1 MFFYVDLP
9 YKIGK
14 KEYQPCVCYNLD
26 DTNRGAVTTL
36 EKSGKAHFS
45 EKYVFFQSGKP
56 LVAEQVKFEPKAE
69 KREKKAR
76 KRLISEE
83 YSTEAPVE
91 TPTEVVVENFAESTP
106 TDQCQIKED

>member
-14 KEYQPCVCYNLD
+14 KEYQPCICYNLND
-26 DTNRGAVTTL
+26 SNKGAITAL
-36 EKSGKAHFS
+36 AKSGKAHLS
-45 EKYVFFQSGKP
+45 ESYVFFQSGKP

-69 KREKKAR
+69 KREKKSR
-76 KRLISEE
+76 KRFFSEE

-91 TPTEVVVENFAESTP
+91 TPTEVVAENSVESAP